1 MTTKLTTDNGQRTTN
16 KQDWR
21 LYAAAGAA
29 ALAAGS
35 AADASIIYGNL
46 NVDLTIPNGAPAH
59 ASTVKKTFTIDG
71 VVESAVLRRAPGG
84 TGGPGAFFA
93 SAKVGGP
100 LNVFVFGS
108 SVSAAVNFGK
118 GQAIGGNYL
127 LAGLETLAGREG
139 NEVPEDGLFTGGRI
153 GYAGFQL
160 GNGDL
165 GWLQIQVP
173 TNNAYP
179 DELKI
184 LGYAYNDASGAPINA
199 GQGASVPEPS
209 ALGLLALGSAG
220 VLAWRRRRV

>member
-1 MTTKLTTDNGQRTTN
+1 
-16 KQDWR
+16 
-21 LYAAAGAA
+21 
-29 ALAAGS
+29 
-35 AADASIIYGNL
+35 
-46 NVDLTIPNGAPAH
+46 
-59 ASTVKKTFTIDG
+59 
-71 VVESAVLRRAPGG
+71 
-84 TGGPGAFFA
+84 
-93 SAKVGGP
+93 
-100 LNVFVFGS
+100 
-108 SVSAAVNFGK
+108 VNFGK